1 MSTKS
6 KTTNTLKQLDKQQF
20 SEYIRALV
28 WSNQGNYLAIITAAG
43 ELALWQ
49 QGNLEIL
56 TASHDYSLDCVGFSQ
71 DGNYLGTAGQE
82 GKVSIWQLGVN
93 SPKFTPITT
102 LDQGNAWI
110 DSLGWHPQENL
121 LAFAVNRQVKVWDVN
136 QQQLMAELNFADSS
150 VFNLAWHPQGKFLA
164 ASGNGSVKVWNIE
177 NWSEPPE
184 TLEVPGASLDCAWSS
199 NGDYLASGNLDRTI
213 SLLHWGNPPPWL
225 MQGFPSKVSQVV
237 WSNTSDPVLAGSCQ
251 DAVIVWEFNN
261 EIKNWQNRVL
271 QHDQA
276 IQAITFAPN
285 SSLLTSASNDG
296 GIKLWSKAKK
306 LTKILSGKI
315 KFSCLAWNSTGD
327 YLAAG
332 GQNGEVIIW
341 QNSIS
346 SSSRGFGRVR

>member
-6 KTTNTLKQLDKQQF
+6 KKTNQLKQLDKQQF
-20 SEYIRALV
+20 SEYITALV
-28 WSNQGNYLAIITAAG
+28 WSKQGNYLAIVTAAG

-82 GKVSIWQLGVN
+82 GKVRIWQLGVN
-93 SPKFTPITT
+93 SPKFTLNTT

-110 DSLGWHPQENL
+110 DSLAWHPQKNL

-136 QQQLMAELNFADSS
+136 QGEVMAELNFADSS
-150 VFNLAWHPQGKFLA
+150 VFNIAWHPQGKFLA
-164 ASGNGSVKVWNIE
+164 ASGHGSVKVWNIE

-213 SLLHWGNPPPWL
+213 SLLHWGNPSPWL
-225 MQGFPSKVSQVV
+225 MQGFPGKVSKVV
-237 WSNTSDPVLAGSCQ
+237 WSNTSDPVLASSCQ
-251 DAVIVWEFNN
+251 DAVIVWQFSN
-261 EIKNWQNRVL
+261 EIKNWENRVL

-296 GIKLWSKAKK
+296 GIQLWSKAKK
-306 LTKILSGKI
+306 LSKIVSGKI
-315 KFSCLAWNSTGD
+315 KFSCLAWNPTGD

-346 SSSRGFGRVR
+346 SGGFGRVR